1 MINTSMEY
9 KKAIHGNREFC
20 VMDEITFSDGTKM
33 PLDMGD
39 FTTYSINEATSS
51 AGKFEIGA
59 AVIKEYSATLNNM
72 DGKFD
77 ECDFEG
83 ADILAKVGLKLEDG
97 TWEILQKG
105 TYRVVKAKASE
116 LTIQVTAYDSM
127 LFFDRPYSNCALSY
141 PTTLSLI
148 IQQACLDCGMAY
160 DASTIEMGD
169 YVVQSRP
176 DDGALTYRDIIS
188 YCAQIMGCYAR
199 INHMDRLSFGWYA
212 FDALPDGLDGGNF
225 EGTATPYE
233 TGDDA
238 DGGNFDDY
246 SSGYAYD
253 SGTFQDAENY
263 HHFYNLSSQTI
274 NTDDITITG
283 IAVSGGTEGDNAES
297 YLYGTDEYALELSD
311 NPLIQ
316 AGKVQQVAEH
326 VGSKLAGSTFR
337 PLSITVQSDPC
348 VEAGDAAIVTDRK
361 QRSYRTV
368 ITNTTFA
375 IGSIQKVECTA
386 ETPTEKNYAKYGATT
401 KLLAKADKQT
411 GEKLSAYDIAVK
423 QMNQL
428 AANTMGFYSTVITQ
442 PDGSVLA
449 YRHDKPELAESK
461 TVYKS
466 GIDGFFVTQDYQG
479 TDEATTAAGKW
490 DSGFDANGN
499 AVLNILSAIGINA
512 DWINAG
518 TLKITKNGKTVFYAD
533 VDTGKVDIVADS
545 FALSSGETIE
555 SIAEAAAND
564 AVEGQTQ
571 TDIFNKLTNNGI
583 LKGLYMQNGELYINA
598 SYLKT
603 GYLSADRIQGGE
615 LILGGA
621 GNGNGKL
628 VIKNASGVQIGY
640 IDNTGVHFNA
650 GSFSGTLDAATGS
663 FSGDITATGGSIGG
677 LKITANGFSQEV
689 DVSDSKKTGSYTITI
704 NKKGIVFDVN
714 YKYLD
719 GTVILEDSVYT
730 KINEESIYTKYLYAD
745 TLKLV
750 PGALKTGGSAARA
763 IGISSSGNIV
773 IMP

>member
-1 MINTSMEY
+1 MINTSNAY
-9 KKAIHGNREFC
+9 KKAIRGNREFC
-20 VMDEITFSDGTKM
+20 IMDEITFSNGTKI
-33 PLDMGD
+33 PLSIGD
-39 FTTYSINEATSS
+39 FVSYSINEATSS
-51 AGKFEIGA
+51 AGKFEVGA
-59 AVIKEYSATLNNM
+59 AVIKEYSAALNNM

-77 ECDFEG
+77 EYDFEG

-105 TYRVVKAKASE
+105 SYRIVSAKALD
-116 LTIQVTAYDSM
+116 LTIQVKAYDSM
-127 LFFDRPYSNCALSY
+127 LFFDKPYSESNLSY
-141 PTTLSLI
+141 PAALLQI
-148 IQQACLDCGMAY
+148 IQDACTDCGMMY
-160 DASTIEMGD
+160 DASTIEMGN
-169 YVVQSRP
+169 YIVPKRP

-199 INHMDRLSFGWYA
+199 INHMDKLSFGWYA
-212 FDALPDGLDGGNF
+212 FEAIPGGLDGGNF
-225 EGTATPYE
+225 DGTATPYE
-233 TGDDA
+233 TGDAA
-238 DGGNFDDY
+238 DGGDFDDY

-253 SGTFQDAENY
+253 NGTFQDAENY

-283 IAVSGGTEGDNAES
+283 VAVSGEAEGDNAES

-375 IGSIQKVECTA
+375 IGGIQKIECTA

-401 KLLAKADKQT
+401 KLLAKVDKQT
-411 GEKLSAYDIAVK
+411 GQKLSVYDIAVK

-449 YRHDKPELAESK
+449 YRHDKPKLAESEI
-461 TVYKS
+461 VYKS

-499 AVLNILSAIGINA
+499 AVLNILSAIGINFSWA
-512 DWINAG
+512 
-518 TLKITKNGKTVFYAD
+518 
-533 VDTGKVDIVADS
+533 
-545 FALSSGETIE
+545 
-555 SIAEAAAND
+555 
-564 AVEGQTQ
+564 
-571 TDIFNKLTNNGI
+571 
-583 LKGLYMQNGELYINA
+583 
-598 SYLKT
+598 
-603 GYLSADRIQGGE
+603 RGGE
-615 LILGGA
+615 LILGGGTGEDGGQGGVMIVKDSA
-621 GNGNGKL
+621 GHEIVRCDVNGITATQGTFSGALQGATGTFKGDL
-628 VIKNASGVQIGY
+628 QAAGGTFSGSLSAASGTF
-640 IDNTGVHFNA
+640 TGE
-650 GSFSGTLDAATGS
+650 LQAATGS
-663 FSGDITATGGSIGG
+663 FSGSIEAASGTIGG
-677 LKITANGFSQEV
+677 MGITSNGFTQKV
-689 DVSDSKKTGSYTITI
+689 DVSDSAKTGYYIVTIGK
-704 NKKGIVFDVN
+704 NGISFDVHYE
-714 YKYLD
+714 YKD
-719 GTVILEDSVYT
+719 DTVVLEDTEYT
-730 KINEESIYTKYLYAD
+730 RVNEEEIYTKKLYAE
-745 TLKLV
+745 TLKLE
-750 PGALKTGGSAARA
+750 PNALKTGGSAAKA

>member
-77 ECDFEG
+77 EYDFEG

-160 DASTIEMGD
+160 DASTIEMGN

-499 AVLNILSAIGINA
+499 AVLNILSAIGINFSWA
-512 DWINAG
+512 
-518 TLKITKNGKTVFYAD
+518 
-533 VDTGKVDIVADS
+533 
-545 FALSSGETIE
+545 
-555 SIAEAAAND
+555 
-564 AVEGQTQ
+564 
-571 TDIFNKLTNNGI
+571 
-583 LKGLYMQNGELYINA
+583 
-598 SYLKT
+598 
-603 GYLSADRIQGGE
+603 RGGE
-615 LILGGA
+615 LILGGGTGKDGGQGGVMIVKDSA
-621 GNGNGKL
+621 GNEIVRCDVNGITAMKGTFSGAL
-628 VIKNASGVQIGY
+628 QGATGTFKGDLQAAGGTFSGSLSAASGTF
-640 IDNTGVHFNA
+640 TGE
-650 GSFSGTLDAATGS
+650 LQAATGT
-663 FSGDITATGGSIGG
+663 FSGSLQAATGTFGGMTAEGDTLTQETPVGGSGSG
-677 LKITANGFSQEV
+677 TYKIIISG
-689 DVSDSKKTGSYTITI
+689 
-704 NKKGIVFDVN
+704 KGIDFDV
-714 YKYLD
+714 D
-719 GTVILEDSVYT
+719 GAKFPSSTNGLEPEYYT
-730 KINEESIYTKYLYAD
+730 AIGMSTIETHALYAD
-745 TLKLV
+745 TLKLT
-750 PGALKTGGSAARA
+750 PAHLPTGGSAARA
-763 IGISSSGNIV
+763 IGISSSGDIV